1 MSASTLFDSV
11 RGSLSEETKRQ
22 IIAASHRTRVP
33 TTKWRML
40 PSLITLGAMRGG
52 TTSLYN
58 YLSMHPQVRRPL
70 HKEVEYFTTNFG
82 RGETWYRAHFNLR
95 WPSAGPVI
103 TTESSPSYLFDPRTP
118 ERVKDLLPDAKFVV
132 LLRNPSDRAFSH
144 YQLMVTKGHEPLD
157 FPDALAAEPQRT
169 AGELVKMQADPLFVS
184 IPFRRYSYVG
194 HGMYA
199 RQLEGWF
206 RHFSQQQFL
215 IIASEDMYR
224 DPRAVYL
231 AVLRF
236 AGLKEWLP
244 ADFRTYAYTIQPFVQ
259 QLHQDRPTRAA
270 LTRQFDEPN
279 QALFALLE
287 RELPWS

>member
-1 MSASTLFDSV
+1 
-11 RGSLSEETKRQ
+11 
-22 IIAASHRTRVP
+22 
-33 TTKWRML
+33 
-40 PSLITLGAMRGG
+40 
-52 TTSLYN
+52 
-58 YLSMHPQVRRPL
+58 
-70 HKEVEYFTTNFG
+70 
-82 RGETWYRAHFNLR
+82 
-95 WPSAGPVI
+95 
-103 TTESSPSYLFDPRTP
+103 
-118 ERVKDLLPDAKFVV
+118 
-132 LLRNPSDRAFSH
+132 
-144 YQLMVTKGHEPLD
+144 
-157 FPDALAAEPQRT
+157 
-169 AGELVKMQADPLFVS
+169 
-184 IPFRRYSYVG
+184 
-194 HGMYA
+194 MYA

-215 IIASEDMYR
+215 IIGSEDMYR